1 MDISEREEDEGEPM
15 EISPVHHKRATVP
28 ATIAKASRKTT
39 PIRERLQ
46 REQAAMAS
54 RNAAQAAKAARD
66 VQAAL
71 SRAGNARTSSPGPNR
86 SRLVAHESV
95 RPSRSPARARAST
108 PTSTPGQM
116 LVNPSRPN
124 AASVA
129 AKGVLVAVLTW
140 CWFVFGVGLVTSRPQ
155 VAAVLNAIMCSAL
168 SFLP

>member
-86 SRLVAHESV
+86 SRWWHTNLCALHGLLPCTRFHTYFHS
-95 RPSRSPARARAST
+95 
-108 PTSTPGQM
+108 GQM
-116 LVNPSRPN
+116 LVNASRPN

-140 CWFVFGVGLVTSRPQ
+140 CWFMFGVGLVTSRPQ
-155 VAAVLNAIMCSAL
+155 VAAVLNAIMCSA
-168 SFLP
+168 